1 MPEWLMKTFDAVLC
15 LGGIAVAGIILYHL
29 LGYDTQKVVELP
41 PPPAQVT
48 VPDPIEP
55 PAPAATPMTDIME
68 KVCSLD
74 TPAAEWTPGDDL
86 VLNRKTAL
94 WWLNWYRE
102 SKDVKGVIIDANLNR
117 EAEAIADQI
126 RQCPRAAL
134 DSPFSG
140 TTIVRTGDR
149 SLQGFVRAAIGDP
162 RSEAIILR
170 KDVRRVGAAL
180 LVDKNSH
187 WKTHWVIIF
196 R

>member
-1 MPEWLMKTFDAVLC
+1 MNSLDTILAILGVVVMVLVVSSC
-15 LGGIAVAGIILYHL
+15 FYYYAEPP
-29 LGYDTQKVVELP
+29 VELP
-41 PPPAQVT
+41 PVPAHIS
-48 VPDPIEP
+48 VPDPVP
-55 PAPAATPMTDIME
+55 SGNRPVQAVTPSVDIME
-68 KVCSLD
+68 KVCAIN
-74 TPAAEWTPGDDL
+74 TPKAEWTPSSDL

-102 SKDVKGVIIDANLNR
+102 SKDVKGVIMDANLNR
-117 EAEAIADQI
+117 EAERIADQI

-162 RSEAIILR
+162 RAEAVILR

-180 LVDKNSH
+180 LVDKDSH
-187 WKTHWVIIF
+187 FKTHWVIIF